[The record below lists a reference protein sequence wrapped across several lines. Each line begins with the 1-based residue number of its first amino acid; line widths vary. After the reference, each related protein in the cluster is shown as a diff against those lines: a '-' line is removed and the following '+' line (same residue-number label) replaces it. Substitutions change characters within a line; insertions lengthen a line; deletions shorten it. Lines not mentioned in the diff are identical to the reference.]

1 MSTPRKKSFRT
12 NLFSPD
18 NITSIEDVENSIF
31 ELQSTFTEQN
41 YEHVLDELL
50 QTPFLVELVLS
61 GTFLVFHPPPPVRT
75 HQTNRSEYPFGQNMV
90 TREIPNIAHIIYLIV
105 DLPASVEA
113 CYFLRISSDSILPRG
128 SRPHEGISYNCET
141 CASGLE

>member
-18 NITSIEDVENSIF
+18 TITSVEDVENSLF
-31 ELQSTFTEQN
+31 ELQSIFTEQN
-41 YEHVLDELL
+41 YEDVFDELF

-61 GTFLVFHPPPPVRT
+61 GTCLISRLPAVRT

-90 TREIPNIAHIIYLIV
+90 AREIPNIAHIISLIL

-113 CYFLRISSDSILPRG
+113 CYFLRISSDFTLPRG
-128 SRPHEGISYNCET
+128 SRPHEGISYDCET
-141 CASGLE
+141 CASGLA

>member
-18 NITSIEDVENSIF
+18 NITSVEDVENSIF
-31 ELQSTFTEQN
+31 ELQSIFTEQN

-50 QTPFLVELVLS
+50 QIPSLVELVLS
-61 GTFLVFHPPPPVRT
+61 GTSLVFHPPSVRT

-90 TREIPNIAHIIYLIV
+90 TREFPNIAHIVHLIL
-105 DLPASVEA
+105 DFPASVEA
-113 CYFLRISSDSILPRG
+113 CYFLRISSNFILPRG
-128 SRPHEGISYNCET
+128 SRPHEGIS
-141 CASGLE
+141 